1 MDEKMAAL
9 QRNQT
14 WDLVPLPEGRKPVGC
29 KWVFKRKMGSDGS
42 IEKYKA
48 HLVAKHMLMCQRRSG
63 QNWITK
69 LLNVFS
75 SDTAMV

>member
-1 MDEKMAAL
+1 MEAF

-14 WDLVPLPEGRKPVGC
+14 WDLVPLPEGWKPVGC

-48 HLVAKHMLMCQRRSG
+48 CLVAKGYSQVEG
-63 QNWITK
+63 VDYVEIF
-69 LLNVFS
+69 FS
-75 SDTAMV
+75 SSQNDIH